1 MVSALLEDA
10 SGRAEGQLYR
20 LGNED
25 LALLFRPSDNGAGV
39 AGAMDT
45 LLQGLAPNPAY
56 LRSLWTLP
64 DEAMPALHYVR
75 LRAAEPK
82 RAVQPVAA
90 SAAQH
95 VVASAAQ
102 HVVAAAAQ
110 PVAAA
115 AAQHVVAAAAQPVAA
130 AAAQAAAAARAGSA
144 AAMAKLAHAA
154 PLESLFFRQTAVTLR
169 PGHKQ
174 RIAPTF
180 REIAIAY
187 PLLDGRITAAKQ
199 TEADPF
205 LAGHFAAQLD
215 RRLLTALR
223 ADLAQGPLSGGPAGT
238 ALHVNLTLSA
248 VLSQEFA
255 LFMAASEP
263 AVAAGLRFAV
273 EVPFVEVFADP
284 KGFLL
289 ARERLQL
296 ASMSLVLDGVEPQ
309 ALSILRPAELGPHL
323 VKLAWS
329 PALAGAGPELLQ
341 AMQRLGTKR
350 IVIEQADT
358 EAAIVWGLGQ
368 GIQLFQGRYI
378 DMMLAADRLR
388 TCPSAASCTMRECGE
403 RAAAIKPAGR
413 SGCGNLDLLDAG
425 MAPALTEAQ

>member
-1 MVSALLEDA
+1 MDRILRNPAARSGWRLLVIHLSRLAPSGPRPYHVRVISALLEDA

-20 LGNED
+20 LGNDD
-25 LALLFRPSDNGAGV
+25 LALLFRPSDNGAGI

-45 LLQGLAPNPAY
+45 LLHGLAPNLAY

-82 RAVQPVAA
+82 RA
-90 SAAQH
+90 
-95 VVASAAQ
+95 
-102 HVVAAAAQ
+102 AQ
-110 PVAAA
+110 PV
-115 AAQHVVAAAAQPVAA
+115 
-130 AAAQAAAAARAGSA
+130 AAARAGSA
-144 AAMAKLAHAA
+144 AAMGKLAHAA
-154 PLESLFFRQTAVTLR
+154 PLESLFFRQTGVTLR
-169 PGHKQ
+169 PGRKQ
-174 RIAPTF
+174 RIAPAF
-180 REIAIAY
+180 REIALAY

-199 TEADPF
+199 TDADPF

-215 RRLLTALR
+215 RRLLTALK
-223 ADLAQGPLSGGPAGT
+223 ADLAGGPLSGGPAGT

-289 ARERLQL
+289 ARERLRL
-296 ASMSLVLDGVEPQ
+296 AGMSLVLDGIEPQ
-309 ALSILRPAELGPHL
+309 ALSMLRPAELGPHL

-350 IVIEQADT
+350 IVLEQADT

-368 GIQLFQGRYI
+368 GVQLFQGRYI

-388 TCPSAASCTMRECGE
+388 TCPSAASCTVRECGE
-403 RAAAIKPAGR
+403 RAAAIKPADR
-413 SGCGNLDLLDAG
+413 SSCSNPDLLDAG
-425 MAPALTEAQ
+425 MAPALAEAR

>member
-82 RAVQPVAA
+82 RA
-90 SAAQH
+90 
-95 VVASAAQ
+95 AQ

-110 PVAAA
+110 PVA
-115 AAQHVVAAAAQPVAA
+115 VAAAQPV
-130 AAAQAAAAARAGSA
+130 AAARAGSA

-180 REIAIAY
+180 REIAVAY

-368 GIQLFQGRYI
+368 GIQLFQGRYV

-388 TCPSAASCTMRECGE
+388 TCPSAASCTVRECGE
-403 RAAAIKPAGR
+403 RAAAIKPADR
-413 SGCGNLDLLDAG
+413 SGCSNLDLLDAG
-425 MAPALTEAQ
+425 WRPR

>member
-20 LGNED
+20 LGNDD

-45 LLQGLAPNPAY
+45 LLQGLASNPAY

-64 DEAMPALHYVR
+64 DEAMPTLHYVR

-82 RAVQPVAA
+82 RAAQAVA
-90 SAAQH
+90 
-95 VVASAAQ
+95 
-102 HVVAAAAQ
+102 AAAAQ
-110 PVAAA
+110 PV
-115 AAQHVVAAAAQPVAA
+115 
-130 AAAQAAAAARAGSA
+130 AAARAGSA
-144 AAMAKLAHAA
+144 AAMGKLAHAA
-154 PLESLFFRQTAVTLR
+154 PLESLFFRQTAVILR

-174 RIAPTF
+174 RIAPAF
-180 REIAIAY
+180 REIALAY

-199 TEADPF
+199 TDADPF

-215 RRLLTALR
+215 RRLLTALK

-289 ARERLQL
+289 ARERLRL
-296 ASMSLVLDGVEPQ
+296 ASMSLVLDGIEPQ
-309 ALSILRPAELGPHL
+309 ALSHGAPGRTRPASRQAGL
-323 VKLAWS
+323 VTR
-329 PALAGAGPELLQ
+329 PGRRRAGA
-341 AMQRLGTKR
+341 
-350 IVIEQADT
+350 
-358 EAAIVWGLGQ
+358 AASDAAPWHE
-368 GIQLFQGRYI
+368 
-378 DMMLAADRLR
+378 ADR
-388 TCPSAASCTMRECGE
+388 P
-403 RAAAIKPAGR
+403 
-413 SGCGNLDLLDAG
+413 
-425 MAPALTEAQ
+425 